1 MKNTKNER
9 YCKMKER
16 EEERISEGTGKCICY
31 SRERWRI
38 NERKNK
44 SYKGKS
50 KYVRTIIA

>member
-1 MKNTKNER
+1 
-9 YCKMKER
+9 MKER
-16 EEERISEGTGKCICY
+16 EEERNSEGTGKCIDY

-44 SYKGKS
+44 SYRGKS